1 MRRILTAAVTTA
13 VLFLAAAPAG
23 ADLSSDLAEVGQ
35 EIDQLEDAL
44 SAAEGARTDFANQ
57 VLETA
62 RELEAIAAEL
72 IEAQE
77 QLASTEE
84 AIVETETLI
93 EALVVRM
100 DERQGVILQLRAD
113 LEQERQL
120 ALARAVDIYMSAHS
134 DASDAFTESADP
146 TTGIGIVYADR
157 VQNIADQVIADFEL
171 HRLQQ
176 EREVERLRADQQEA
190 EAQRESLEVQLSERE
205 QLAAEVEAQAAEV
218 ESRLDEQRAL
228 LRKMEREIALIEG
241 EMADL
246 AREEDLIR
254 ALIEA
259 EQSSG
264 GEAPGF
270 LLRPVPGAV
279 SSGYGWRIHPIYGDS
294 RLHTGW
300 DMNGSCGQPIVAASD
315 GRVFYTGWKGGYG
328 NTVMID
334 HGGGLATLY
343 AHQSSIGV
351 VYDQQVTTGQVI
363 GWVGTTGTS
372 TACHLHWEV
381 RVNGNP
387 VDPSPFV

>member
-1 MRRILTAAVTTA
+1 MRRFSIAVVFIA
-13 VLFLAAAPAG
+13 VFLLGVGPAQ
-23 ADLSSDLAEVGQ
+23 ADLASELAEVATQ
-35 EIDQLEDAL
+35 IDDLEDAL
-44 SAAEGARTDFANQ
+44 SAAEGARTSFAQ
-57 VLETA
+57 EVLDTA
-62 RELEAIAAEL
+62 RRLEAVAAEL
-72 IEAQE
+72 LEA
-77 QLASTEE
+77 EE
-84 AIVETETLI
+84 ALATTEMAISDTETLI
-93 EALVVRM
+93 QTLNDRM

-113 LEQERQL
+113 LERERQE

-134 DASDAFTESADP
+134 DAADAFSESGNPQASV
-146 TTGIGIVYADR
+146 GIVYADR
-157 VQNIADQVIADFEL
+157 VQNIADRVIADFEL

-176 EREVERLRADQQEA
+176 ERQVERLKEDQAEAETQQETL
-190 EAQRESLEVQLSERE
+190 RIQLAERE
-205 QLAAEVEAQAAEV
+205 ANAAEVEARVAEV
-218 ESRLDEQRAL
+218 EAQLADQRAL
-228 LRKMEREIALIEG
+228 LNRLEREVNLIEG

-254 ALIEA
+254 ALISA

-279 SSGYGWRIHPIYGDS
+279 SSGFGWRVHPIYGDS

-300 DMNGSCGQPIVAASD
+300 DMNGSCGQPIVAASE

-343 AHQSSIGV
+343 AHQSAIGV
-351 VYDQQVTTGQVI
+351 VYDQQVTTGEVI